1 MLPALSA
8 PLPGADV
15 GRSWCGCGPVLVQMW
30 AGPGSDVGRSWCR
43 CGPILV
49 RVWAGP
55 GADVGRFVVFFSL
68 PAPRR
73 DYPSG
78 LTVFRTVSCVPQ
90 HSGGG
95 AALQVRT
102 LAEAVFVEFVV
113 RGKRRKQPVVRI
125 VSAPTVPSPPLPR
138 PLPALPPPRP
148 HRFILPRTSRQLCL
162 ARAVSS
168 AMRLQCSI
176 YKPLAILKKREISVL
191 GAGHRVPPRRTRR
204 EAVVCE

>member
-15 GRSWCGCGPVLVQMW
+15 GRSCCGCGSVLVQMW
-30 AGPGSDVGRSWCR
+30 ASPGADVGRSWCG
-43 CGPILV
+43 CGSVLV
-49 RVWAGP
+49 RMWVGP
-55 GADVGRFVVFFSL
+55 GADLGRFVVFFAL

-78 LTVFRTVSCVPQ
+78 LTVFRTASCVPQ
-90 HSGGG
+90 HSGG

-138 PLPALPPPRP
+138 PLPALPPPLP
-148 HRFILPRTSRQLCL
+148 HAFILPRTRRQLCH
-162 ARAVSS
+162 ATAVQY
-168 AMRLQCSI
+168 L
-176 YKPLAILKKREISVL
+176 
-191 GAGHRVPPRRTRR
+191 
-204 EAVVCE
+204 